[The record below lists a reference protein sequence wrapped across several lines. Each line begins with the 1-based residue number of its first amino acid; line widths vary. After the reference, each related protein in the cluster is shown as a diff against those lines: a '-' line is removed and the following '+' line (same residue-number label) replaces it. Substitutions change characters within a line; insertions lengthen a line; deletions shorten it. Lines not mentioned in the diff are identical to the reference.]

1 MGEGPAVRGPAIAV
15 ACALACW
22 LLLASPAGAEQK
34 ADPLAALARAGA
46 PLLSAATATS
56 AGSPPAAGP
65 MAASGTGPAAPGSEP
80 APAIGIPGIPNP
92 LDALG
97 GLDPREWAASIL
109 DGVLTAL
116 GRELLGAMRGFIDWA
131 LGFGGSSLNFVTR
144 TPAEGSYESPTVRS
158 LWDFSR
164 ALANA
169 GLALVVMW
177 GGFGVMAGRQ
187 TGSPYHGAMELFPRV
202 VLAAL
207 AVNLTLEFSAF
218 LIEVNN
224 AVASAIGQVGLPG
237 YERASAAQEG
247 VALVVVALVHA
258 VMALLL
264 VFQMLMRLALLD
276 VLIVLSPVMVLLWVL
291 PVTQGWTRW
300 WAHLL
305 PVTVFQQAV
314 QLLVLRLGSAL
325 MVELAPG
332 STADALLTLLLG
344 IAVAALA
351 LRVPA
356 LLHGQV
362 QHQGT
367 GASVA
372 LVVAGSAWGRLAG
385 RGAAAA
391 GLGGR

>member
-1 MGEGPAVRGPAIAV
+1 MRKGPPVRGPAIAV

-34 ADPLAALARAGA
+34 ADPLAALVRAGA
-46 PLLSAATATS
+46 PLVASVSAAD
-56 AGSPPAAGP
+56 
-65 MAASGTGPAAPGSEP
+65 PAAPGT
-80 APAIGIPGIPNP
+80 APAFGLPALPDLAGV
-92 LDALG
+92 LG
-97 GLDPREWAASIL
+97 GLDPQEWAASIL
-109 DGVLTAL
+109 DALVLAL
-116 GRELLGAMRGFIDWA
+116 GRELLDGMCAFIDWA

-144 TPAEGSYESPTVRS
+144 TPSEGTYESPTVRS

-164 ALANA
+164 AVSNV

-177 GGFGVMAGRQ
+177 GGFRVMAGRQ
-187 TGSPYHGAMELFPRV
+187 IGSPYHGAMELLPRV
-202 VLAAL
+202 ILAAL

-224 AVASAIGQVGLPG
+224 AAAAAIGQVGLPG
-237 YERASAAQEG
+237 YERASAPQGG
-247 VALVVVALVHA
+247 VAWVVVALVHA

-276 VLIVLSPVMVLLWVL
+276 VLIVLSPLVVLLWVV
-291 PVTQGWTRW
+291 PQTQGWTRW
-300 WAHLL
+300 WAHLF

-391 GLGGR
+391 GMGGR